1 MIVLSAKKVLL
12 PTGTVK
18 RIMKETT
25 GMMISDE
32 FAEDIARK
40 ATEFIVTIA
49 LKTKVYADYHK
60 KRILKKSMYD
70 VIELAEKMNG

>member
-1 MIVLSAKKVLL
+1 MSSKKTLI

-25 GMMISDE
+25 GMMISDA
-32 FAEDIARK
+32 FAEDVAQK
-40 ATEFIVTIA
+40 ATEFIVTVA
-49 LKTKVYADYHK
+49 LKTKVYADHHK

-70 VIELAEKMNG
+70 VIELAERMNG

>member
-1 MIVLSAKKVLL
+1 MIVLSAKKSLI

-25 GMMISDE
+25 GMMISE
-32 FAEDIARK
+32 ELAEDVARK

-49 LKTKVYADYHK
+49 LKTKVYAEHHK
-60 KRILKKSMYD
+60 KRILKKNMYD

>member
-1 MIVLSAKKVLL
+1 MIVLSAKKVFL
-12 PTGTVK
+12 PTGTIK
-18 RIMKETT
+18 RIMKEAT

-40 ATEFIVTIA
+40 ATDFIVTVA
-49 LKTKVYADYHK
+49 LKTKVYAEHHK
-60 KRILKKSMYD
+60 KRILKKNMYD